1 MPRILYNPESDLLIR
16 WPRQD
21 DEDVVG
27 LQPPTV
33 MLTVEQEPQP
43 DYDPAVY
50 GLQPTQEVDLDALVL
65 RKRWALVEL
74 PPAVVAPVP
83 RWVQFAQALAGSDE
97 IKALLWTAE
106 AVNPVLREMLGVG
119 LGQAAQGN
127 PATFLAAWSDAVA
140 AGVVSADLAAQ
151 MQTLATGF
159 DLPAE
164 FVEGLG

>member
-1 MPRILYNPESDLLIR
+1 M
-16 WPRQD
+16 
-21 DEDVVG
+21 
-27 LQPPTV
+27 
-33 MLTVEQEPQP
+33 
-43 DYDPAVY
+43 
-50 GLQPTQEVDLDALVL
+50 
-65 RKRWALVEL
+65 
-74 PPAVVAPVP
+74 
-83 RWVQFAQALAGSDE
+83 QFAQALAGSDE

-140 AGVVSADLAAQ
+140 AGLVSADLAAQ